1 MAMTETIDTN
11 NYEVMA
17 KAMGISADAN
27 TKSAQSNLARL
38 RISHSPIMGDTEVKG
53 KKVKMEVVLYLVQS
67 PQKVVVVEMDKANKP
82 QLV

>member
-38 RISHSPIMGDTEVKG
+38 RISHSPIMGDTEVK
-53 KKVKMEVVLYLVQS
+53 VRR
-67 PQKVVVVEMDKANKP
+67 
-82 QLV
+82 